1 MTLTRLAL
9 VLVAFIV
16 LAGCDQAGNPT
27 ATLAPYTG
35 ARINGDPTPG
45 NFMISSNDTN
55 ELYLKVDGEVATVLE
70 LYAAAWR
77 ADGWQEL
84 GRRQEGDSTLLSLQR
99 GEKTRLLVFRRY
111 DTLVGKTTFVI
122 IEP

>member
-1 MTLTRLAL
+1 
-9 VLVAFIV
+9 
-16 LAGCDQAGNPT
+16 
-27 ATLAPYTG
+27 
-35 ARINGDPTPG
+35 
-45 NFMISSNDTN
+45 MISSNDTN